1 MPEAAPEAG
10 SERTRDPREALRERT
25 RGLLAFVVRPLAR
38 AGVSPNVLTLVGFL
52 AMVGVG
58 GVLALGYERLGGVL
72 IVAVGL
78 FDALDGALA
87 RSTGKATDF
96 GAFFDSTL
104 DRFAEIAIYLGLLYL
119 YRGQTTAMILVY
131 LAITGSLM
139 VSYARAR
146 AEGLGLEC
154 KVGLF
159 TRLERLATLVV
170 GLLLKQTVLA
180 LLVLA
185 VLSNLTAVQR
195 MWHVWRITS
204 ASGTDSGP

>member
-1 MPEAAPEAG
+1 MPEVAPEAG
-10 SERTRDPREALRERT
+10 SERGRDPRDALRERT
-25 RGLLAFVVRPLAR
+25 RGLLEFVVRPLAR
-38 AGVSPNVLTLVGFL
+38 GGVSPNVLTVVGFL
-52 AMVGVG
+52 AMVGVA
-58 GVLALGYERLGGVL
+58 GVLALGYERLGGLL

-87 RSTGKATDF
+87 RSTGKATTF

-119 YRGQTTAMILVY
+119 YRGETAVVLLVY

-139 VSYARAR
+139 VSYTRAR

-159 TRLERLATLVV
+159 TRLERLATLVI
-170 GLLLKQTVLA
+170 GLVLEQTVLA

-195 MWHVWRITS
+195 MWHVWRATGP
-204 ASGTDSGP
+204 SGTDSSR